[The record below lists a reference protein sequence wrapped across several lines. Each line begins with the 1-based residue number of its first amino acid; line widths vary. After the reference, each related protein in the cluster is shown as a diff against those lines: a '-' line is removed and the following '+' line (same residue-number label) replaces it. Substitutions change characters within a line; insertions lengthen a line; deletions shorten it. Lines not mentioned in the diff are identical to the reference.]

1 MPRRKTNPDFVT
13 GVPELLVL
21 RLLSRTP
28 MHGYA
33 VVQAI
38 KVQSGGNLSF
48 GEGSI
53 YPILH
58 RLEAD
63 GMLSTDTSEV
73 NGRKRVTY
81 SVTEN
86 GLRRLS
92 DSQSTWNQVV
102 TSVQTILNGGS
113 DGNRAVA

>member
-1 MPRRKTNPDFVT
+1 MARRKTNPDFVT
-13 GVPELLVL
+13 GVPELLIL

-33 VVQAI
+33 VVQSI
-38 KVQSGGNLSF
+38 KVQSGGKLKF

-63 GMLSTDTSEV
+63 GMLSTNTSEV

-86 GLRRLS
+86 GLRRLA
-92 DSQSTWNQVV
+92 DSQSAWNQVV
-102 TSVQTILNGGS
+102 QSVRTILNGDS
-113 DGNRAVA
+113 DENRAVA